1 MEHPALSTARGGL
14 RPRDAAWME
23 RRSTGIEG
31 LLHGLDDDIRARV
44 LELTRQRRRVPKG
57 DAVYL
62 AGAPV
67 VALLAVHEGSVKS
80 LAGLPDGRRQL
91 VGFHIVGDIVG
102 LAGLATGQHA
112 DDAIACEAVEVALLP
127 YLELA
132 RLARDVPQLHGNL
145 TRLLAVTSARS
156 RHSVVRLASDNARS
170 RVASF
175 LLQLGE
181 RFARRGHAEGTYSLP
196 LTNQELGSLLG
207 LTPET
212 ISRTM
217 SAFVREQLVQR
228 EGRRLDLVDAEA
240 LRRIAAQT
248 MLSRPGHAAGDPPDP
263 GDAV

>member
-1 MEHPALSTARGGL
+1 MEHRALTAGDSTRT
-14 RPRDAAWME
+14 RPSGWLE
-23 RRSTGIEG
+23 RRTTGIEG
-31 LLHGLDDDIRARV
+31 LLHGLDDDARARV
-44 LELTRQRRRVPKG
+44 LELTRQRRRFPKG
-57 DAVYL
+57 DALYL
-62 AGAPV
+62 AGSPV
-67 VALLAVHEGSVKS
+67 AALLAVHEGSVKS

-145 TRLLAVTSARS
+145 TRLLAVTSARG
-156 RHSVVRLASDNARS
+156 RHGVVRLAADNARS

-175 LLQLGE
+175 LLLLGE
-181 RFARRGHAEGTYSLP
+181 RFVRRGHPAGTVPLP

-217 SAFVREQLVQR
+217 SAFARENLVQR

-248 MLSRPGHAAGDPPDP
+248 MLTSALPAAGGARASD
-263 GDAV
+263 DAG